1 MSRALG
7 LFLLMGLI
15 ACGDDD
21 RPGRDGGGSGRDGSV
36 GPDGEVLRPDVGP
49 QADPFDPRNGC
60 GSAAIETEQV
70 PGSLLLVFDD
80 SGSMTGEVG
89 GGTRW
94 SVATSAINSVL
105 ESVSDE
111 LSVGL
116 LLFPG
121 PANACELDRTPQVAV
136 APLSE
141 TRAQIRS
148 ALSITPGGGVT
159 PVINAAEAGWL
170 HMLGLTVPGQ
180 KGVIVVTD
188 GAENCSTASGDEAAA
203 HDAARTNNL
212 AYGVK
217 TFAVGLTTS
226 NSLLSGLAYHGG
238 TPRSATCVPDCS
250 PNGRTCTSDADCDGG
265 ATCQSAAPFPVPL
278 PLPDVC
284 QGGAEAECC
293 HYNVS
298 SGGFS
303 AEFETALR
311 EIAQRFLDSCVFR
324 LPRGTD
330 PSMFDAGQVNVGVT
344 FDGEER
350 TVLRRTSDS
359 DSDSWNYTSEE
370 YESIVIQGPICERL
384 LDENA
389 VVEIVLGCPTL
400 LI

>member
-1 MSRALG
+1 MSRWLG
-7 LFLLMGLI
+7 LFSLMALI

-21 RPGRDGGGSGRDGSV
+21 RPGRDGGGGGLDG
-36 GPDGEVLRPDVGP
+36 GGGDGDILRPDVGP
-49 QADPFDPRNGC
+49 QPDPFDPRNGC
-60 GSAAIETEQV
+60 GSAAIQTEQV

-80 SGSMTGEVG
+80 SGSMTNEVG
-89 GGTRW
+89 GGTYW
-94 SVATSAINSVL
+94 SVATGAINSVL

-121 PANACELDRTPQVAV
+121 PANACDINRTPQVAV

-141 TRAQIRS
+141 TRTAIRS
-148 ALSITPGGGVT
+148 ALSITPRGGVT
-159 PVINAAEAGWL
+159 PIINAAEAGWQ
-170 HMLGLTVPGQ
+170 HMLSLAVPGQ
-180 KGVIVVTD
+180 NGVIVVTD
-188 GAENCSTASGDEAAA
+188 GAENCSRTGADERAV

-226 NSLLSGLAYHGG
+226 NSLLSGLAYYGG
-238 TPRSATCVPDCS
+238 TPRTSTCMPECS
-250 PNGRTCTSDADCDGG
+250 PNGRECTTNADCEGG
-265 ATCQSAAPFPVPL
+265 ARCESALPFPVPGF
-278 PLPDVC
+278 PDLRVC

-298 SGGFS
+298 SAGFAS
-303 AEFETALR
+303 EFETALR

-344 FDGEER
+344 FDGEDR
-350 TVLRRTSDS
+350 TVLRRSSDP
-359 DSDSWNYTSEE
+359 DSNSWNYTSDE